1 MCWLSRGGRGGGSA
15 AAVQAI
21 VCRGL
26 SVISPIACEMGHRSR
41 RDAFAR
47 LSRVG
52 EGGAKNKGR
61 ERGRKK
67 TKNDWRSPSER
78 TSPLR
83 PPLQDAEVT
92 LGKISDTT
100 TGPPRP
106 PLERRSRQVSGLA
119 GDADA
124 RASSRKPTE
133 GYAAY
138 VHIQLCMFKSGSGAG
153 GSAHLKNQSLLKPA
167 KTEELI

>member
-1 MCWLSRGGRGGGSA
+1 MCWLDKGLAGGCRGA
-15 AAVQAI
+15 VAVQAI

-41 RDAFAR
+41 RDAFMG

-61 ERGRKK
+61 KREGGGKGG
-67 TKNDWRSPSER
+67 WRSPSQR

-83 PPLQDAEVT
+83 PPPAGHRGDF
-92 LGKISDTT
+92 G
-100 TGPPRP
+100 
-106 PLERRSRQVSGLA
+106 RSWQVSRRCGR
-119 GDADA
+119 A
-124 RASSRKPTE
+124 RPHQNQQRDMWCMYIFNFVCSR
-133 GYAAY
+133 A
-138 VHIQLCMFKSGSGAG
+138 VSGAG